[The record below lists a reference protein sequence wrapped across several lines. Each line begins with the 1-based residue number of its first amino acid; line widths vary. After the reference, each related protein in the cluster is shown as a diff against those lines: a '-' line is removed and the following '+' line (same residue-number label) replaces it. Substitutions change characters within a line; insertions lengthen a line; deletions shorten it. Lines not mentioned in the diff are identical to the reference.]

1 LLPENLDVVIWFL
14 KMQTQWRVGM
24 NGASGMDYGVFLY
37 WAKEEGIKRGD
48 RVWMLEDLRLME
60 REFLNVV
67 HSG

>member
-1 LLPENLDVVIWFL
+1 
-14 KMQTQWRVGM
+14 MQTQWRVGM
-24 NGASGMDYGVFLY
+24 NGATGMDYGVFLY